1 MKDILLR
8 ITADAQL
15 EARWLNTVSLLELI
29 GARKIAKT
37 VCRTHPQVE
46 ILEHFADE
54 SRHALAFKK
63 LALAVDP
70 QVSAYLCRDEAMVY
84 FQSLDHG
91 LKAQIRDLIGIDDEF
106 LNYLLTT
113 TLIERRAMKLYPVY
127 REISRHSVVVAELDR
142 VIAEETS
149 HRAPLET
156 LARERLWD
164 FSEGTW
170 ESLQAFEDGLF
181 ADFAA
186 AVALAVK
193 PAA

>member
-1 MKDILLR
+1 MKETLLH
-8 ITADAQL
+8 ITASPLL

-70 QVSAYLCRDEAMVY
+70 KVSDYLCRDEAIKY

-91 LKAQIRDLIGIDDEF
+91 IKAKIRGLTGADDEF

-113 TLIERRAMKLYPVY
+113 TLIERRAMKLYPLY
-127 REISRHSVVVAELDR
+127 REVSRNPVVMAELDR
-142 VIAEETS
+142 VISEETS
-149 HRAPLET
+149 HRVPLEA
-156 LARERLWD
+156 LARERLRT
-164 FSEGTW
+164 FSEDAW
-170 ESLQAFEDGLF
+170 QSVQAFEDTLF
-181 ADFAA
+181 AAFVA
-186 AVALAVK
+186 ALASTLK
-193 PAA
+193 QAA

>member
-8 ITADAQL
+8 ITAHAQL
-15 EARWLNTVSLLELI
+15 EARWLNTVSMLELI

-37 VCRTHPQVE
+37 VCCTHPQVE

-63 LALAVDP
+63 LALSVDP
-70 QVSAYLCRDEAMVY
+70 QVTDYLCRDEAMVY

-91 LKAQIRDLIGIDDEF
+91 LKARIRDLIGIDDEF

-127 REISRHSVVVAELDR
+127 REISRNPVVIAELDL

-149 HRAPLET
+149 HRVPLET
-156 LARERLWD
+156 LARERLRD

-170 ESLQAFEDGLF
+170 ESLQVFEDGLF
-181 ADFAA
+181 ADFET
-186 AVALAVK
+186 AVALVVK
-193 PAA
+193 QAA